1 MPFAV
6 VVGAALVGILVLV
19 GVFKLMWRVAEPN
32 EALIISG
39 LHSSGPQGTA
49 ESLGFKIVTG
59 KGVLVLPGIQTVRRL
74 SLSLYETELEVNC
87 VTTQGVPVVVQGV
100 VIFKIGDS
108 FPMIANSA
116 RRFLGQQE
124 VMQNQVFSVFEGH
137 LRSIVG
143 SLTVEEMVRERDKL
157 AGQVRSASGVDLEKL
172 GLVVDSLQIKDLQ
185 DPTNYIGNLAKP
197 HIAAVQSAARIAEA
211 INDRQA
217 SEAEAQAAA
226 LTAAARRESDIK
238 QAGFRAEVQE
248 ASARSDQA
256 GPLADATARQQV
268 VVQQTEVA
276 KLEAAREEQRLQ
288 ATVRK
293 PADARAYEQRT
304 AAEAA
309 RDAAIS
315 AAEAAARQTELAAG
329 AAATAAEATARA
341 TRMTGEAEAAA
352 TLARGEAAASAI
364 KAQALAEADGIKARG
379 VALGTN
385 QDAVIAQQL
394 AENMPQIIAAAAAP
408 FGHVDQLTVLNGAEG
423 LNGMIAGIIGQ
434 VGTLLPMLT
443 NALSKDGKD
452 GATDNRAGSNGQ
464 AKPGA
469 IPAGDEPRTSGKR

>member
-1 MPFAV
+1 
-6 VVGAALVGILVLV
+6 
-19 GVFKLMWRVAEPN
+19 
-32 EALIISG
+32 
-39 LHSSGPQGTA
+39 
-49 ESLGFKIVTG
+49 
-59 KGVLVLPGIQTVRRL
+59 
-74 SLSLYETELEVNC
+74 
-87 VTTQGVPVVVQGV
+87 
-100 VIFKIGDS
+100 
-108 FPMIANSA
+108 
-116 RRFLGQQE
+116 
-124 VMQNQVFSVFEGH
+124 
-137 LRSIVG
+137 
-143 SLTVEEMVRERDKL
+143 
-157 AGQVRSASGVDLEKL
+157 
-172 GLVVDSLQIKDLQ
+172 
-185 DPTNYIGNLAKP
+185 
-197 HIAAVQSAARIAEA
+197 
-211 INDRQA
+211 
-217 SEAEAQAAA
+217 
-226 LTAAARRESDIK
+226 
-238 QAGFRAEVQE
+238 
-248 ASARSDQA
+248 
-256 GPLADATARQQV
+256 
-268 VVQQTEVA
+268 
-276 KLEAAREEQRLQ
+276 
-288 ATVRK
+288 
-293 PADARAYEQRT
+293 
-304 AAEAA
+304 
-309 RDAAIS
+309 
-315 AAEAAARQTELAAG
+315 RQTELAAG